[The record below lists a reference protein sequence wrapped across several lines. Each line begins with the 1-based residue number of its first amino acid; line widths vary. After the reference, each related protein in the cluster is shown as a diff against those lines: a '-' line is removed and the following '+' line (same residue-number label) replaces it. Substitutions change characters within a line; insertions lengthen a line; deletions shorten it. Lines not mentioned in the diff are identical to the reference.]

1 MFKDLT
7 WIEVSKKR
15 IENNIRM
22 IRRLIGPKVL
32 LAPCIKANAYGL
44 GIKRMAKLL
53 NSYKVD
59 WFCVNSLQ
67 EATSLRQIGIRKP
80 ILVMGYVPEEDL
92 QQVIDLGLRIFISD
106 YSTAQKLAQ
115 LAQKSNKKALVHL
128 KVDTGMHR
136 LGVLVSQVKDLIIK
150 LEKLKN
156 LYLEGV
162 ATHFATA
169 DELEKQVYFKKQLK
183 IFKDLLKELKKNE
196 INIPLIHS
204 ANSAALLE
212 SRNSYFNLVRPGLA
226 IYGYYPNT
234 SLKKKCLQRKI
245 KLLPALTWK
254 TRVSLVKTIPAQ
266 SYISYGAIFRTI
278 RKTKIAILPV
288 GYYDGFDRKLSNKG
302 FVLIKGQRVPVRG
315 RVCMNMIIVEVNKI
329 KNISKGEKAVL
340 LGRQG
345 KEEITAEEVAKTCG
359 TIDDE
364 IIARL
369 RETIPRYLV
378 K

>member
-1 MFKDLT
+1 MYKDLT

-22 IRRLIGPKVL
+22 IRQVIGPKVL

-44 GIKRMAKLL
+44 GIENIAQLL
-53 NSYKVD
+53 SDCKVD
-59 WFCVNSLQ
+59 GFCVNSLQ

-80 ILVMGYVPEEDL
+80 ILVMGYIPEDDL
-92 QQVIDLGLRIFISD
+92 QQIIDLRLRVFISD
-106 YSTAQKLAQ
+106 YLTAKKLNQ
-115 LAQKSNKKALVHL
+115 LAQKSKQKVLIHL
-128 KVDTGMHR
+128 KIDTGMHR
-136 LGVLVSQVKDLIIK
+136 LGVLVSEAKDLITELKK
-150 LEKLKN
+150 LEN
-156 LYLEGV
+156 LSLEGI

-169 DELEKQVYFKKQLK
+169 DEETKKMYFRKQLK
-183 IFKDLLKELKKNE
+183 AFQDLLKELKKNG
-196 INIPLIHS
+196 IKFPLIHS

-212 SRNSYFNLVRPGLA
+212 TKNSHFDLVRPGLA
-226 IYGYYPNT
+226 IYGYYPNV
-234 SLKKKCLQRKI
+234 SSKKKCLQRKI

-266 SYISYGAIFRTI
+266 SYVGYGATFRTVN
-278 RKTKIAILPV
+278 KTKIAVLPV
-288 GYYDGFDRKLSNKG
+288 GYYDGFDRRLSNRG
-302 FVLIKGQRVPVRG
+302 FVLIKGKRVPVRG

-329 KNISKGEKAVL
+329 RNIFQGEEVVL
-340 LGRQG
+340 LGQQG
-345 KEEITAEEVAKTCG
+345 KEEITVEELAKACN

-369 RETIPRYLV
+369 RETIPRYIV